1 MAGYICVGMLAAF
14 GALCA
19 LWCLFGWLL
28 TGCRGGVLIYRGG
41 SETDERFFVRRY
53 LWLRGMGL
61 LNCPLVL
68 VAREPEEPERRW
80 LERQGII
87 LCGPAELSARLGIGA
102 EEIDGTGNGDPPGCH
117 QRRGVSEL

>member
-28 TGCRGGVLIYRGG
+28 PAGRGGVLVYRGE
-41 SETDERFFVRRY
+41 SEADARFFARRY

-61 LNCPLVL
+61 LDCPLVL
-68 VAREPEEPERRW
+68 AAREPEEPERRY
-80 LERQGII
+80 LESRGIE
-87 LCGPAELSARLGIGA
+87 LCSPAELSARLGIGA
-102 EEIDGTGNGDPPGCH
+102 EEIDGTGNGDSPGRH